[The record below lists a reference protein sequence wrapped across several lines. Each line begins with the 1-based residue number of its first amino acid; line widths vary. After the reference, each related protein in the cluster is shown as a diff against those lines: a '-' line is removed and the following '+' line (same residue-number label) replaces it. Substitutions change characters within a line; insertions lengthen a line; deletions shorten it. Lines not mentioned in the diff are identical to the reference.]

1 MAVLRQR
8 LMTGKEEL
16 NVGSIER
23 YERLAQLVIDNSANV
38 LTSDPEEPYFQ
49 VPPSV
54 QEIEPELVEVTYFI
68 VLKFISFVIEM
79 LINIAHVIIVHCR
92 YLSYILVCCYILPL
106 PFH

>member
-1 MAVLRQR
+1 MASLRQR
-8 LMTGKEEL
+8 IMSGKEEL

-54 QEIEPELVEVTYFI
+54 REIEPELVEVS
-68 VLKFISFVIEM
+68 IS
-79 LINIAHVIIVHCR
+79 LC
-92 YLSYILVCCYILPL
+92 
-106 PFH
+106 

>member
-1 MAVLRQR
+1 MAELRQR

-23 YERLAQLVIDNSANV
+23 YERLAQLVIDNSSNV
-38 LTSDPEEPYFQ
+38 LTSDPEESYFQ

-54 QEIEPELVEVTYFI
+54 REIEPELVEVTHFI

-79 LINIAHVIIVHCR
+79 LINIAHVITVHCR
-92 YLSYILVCCYILPL
+92 YLSYILVYCYILPL
-106 PFH
+106 FFH